1 MPQGHHC
8 RRKNK
13 GSCSCEMGN
22 LYRFAEPIILLALA
36 RLGESYGYLI
46 AQEAETMSVTHA
58 GLDTA
63 VIYRTLHRLELAEK
77 VTSTWDTE
85 GGGPARR
92 LYRLTDEGWHHISEW
107 EEVLDGVV
115 QSLKKLRNG
124 CRQVVKNSQRIA
136 VP

>member
-1 MPQGHHC
+1 
-8 RRKNK
+8 
-13 GSCSCEMGN
+13 MGN

-77 VTSTWDTE
+77 VTSTWDTA